1 MNRNQRRAHALLWPL
16 VLVVLIAVCAAAL
29 LAKSR
34 IERAAEHAAVMRT
47 Q

>member
-16 VLVVLIAVCAAAL
+16 LLVALIAVCAAAL

-34 IERAAEHAAVMRT
+34 VEHAAEHAAVMRT